1 MNFHGFRFVPSTKSS
16 IFCGC
21 TGRWVSQLINF
32 IETSRSQFYRFTKF
46 EIVIFHFCKISVKLL
61 NCSYNKATAWLYLN
75 MLLSF
80 GIIMVFSSRN
90 LCIIFFLFCNSV
102 NYSFLSLE
110 YRLYVPLG
118 FINTLVAIMKYCSRQ
133 IASCFFLLLKC

>member
-46 EIVIFHFCKISVKLL
+46 EIVIFRIRKISVKLL
-61 NCSYNKATAWLYLN
+61 NCSCSKATAWLYLN

-80 GIIMVFSSRN
+80 GIIMGFSS
-90 LCIIFFLFCNSV
+90 LHHILLSFLKLS
-102 NYSFLSLE
+102 YSFSSLE